1 MLMVT
6 EPEVILMRFCPMQIK
21 LPICY
26 ITGTDTFITAWF
38 LVQTGNNLNKGTIEY
53 PVPYHRISY
62 NQRNKLELSYIFS
75 EGLQ

>member
-6 EPEVILMRFCPMQIK
+6 EPEVILMRLCPMQIK

-38 LVQTGNNLNKGTIEY
+38 LLQTGKNLNKGTIEY
-53 PVPYHRISY
+53 PVQCHGISY
-62 NQRNKLELSYIFS
+62 NQRNKLEPSYIFS